1 MKRINISD
9 SLAWLGGADKDTL
22 AVVPQ
27 ERARFVQMA
36 LVLLTTASIAV
47 VSMMFAMNDGVKVPL
62 AAAIAVGI
70 FWGFVILNLDRYLV
84 LSMGHVRT
92 LKRMLWM
99 ALPRLLLAAV
109 ISLVIAA
116 PLTLRIFQHDINV
129 QVAKTQAT
137 ESSQMKSLEAKSLPA
152 QEADQVQK
160 QINSDK
166 SILAG
171 HLPINVSNP
180 QLQDD
185 QAQVNQLQ
193 PKVASAKTA
202 EIDAYEALQC
212 ELYGDGAHCANA
224 SDKAGNGPIAQAK
237 QAIYEQNL
245 NTYNALNQQLQTA
258 QSRLNSDEKNLSSA
272 QSAQLSQDQ
281 AAARK
286 DLPIEQAK
294 LAGLTAQVQTEQNSA
309 QSAVN
314 NDSGIL
320 AQLSALSAAG
330 AANSIL
336 KFAQLIVTLLFF
348 LIEILPV
355 TVKLLLNLAPP
366 TAYDKVA
373 ESQGKMITDQ
383 VDLKR
388 IAARRDTER
397 ESNEHRKREDGE
409 SRVRINVAD
418 DMRKR
423 EEALGVRANE
433 HVANEMQTILDA
445 QLGEWARQ
453 VRSQLGLSAQ
463 PNALPNGAGPHQG
476 NTAQYGN
483 APQHGYGNG
492 TQNGNGTWHGN
503 SSSYGGGNGTG
514 SGHAALGNV
523 ASGNGA
529 VPDDDAAAVNGG
541 QPETSST
548 TDFGLTWDGGLL

>member
-1 MKRINISD
+1 MKRIHISD

-22 AVVPQ
+22 AMVPQ
-27 ERARFVQMA
+27 ERSRFIQMA
-36 LVLLTTASIAV
+36 LVLLTTASIAM

-84 LSMGHVRT
+84 MSMGHVRT
-92 LKRMLWM
+92 WKRMLGM

-109 ISLVIAA
+109 ISLVIAT

-152 QEADQVQK
+152 QEAAQVQK

-166 SILAG
+166 SVLAG

-185 QAQVNQLQ
+185 QAQVSQLKPQ
-193 PKVASAKTA
+193 VASAKTA
-202 EIDAYEALQC
+202 EINAYEAWQC

-224 SDKAGNGPIAQAK
+224 SDRSGNGPIAQAK
-237 QAIYEQNL
+237 QAIYQQDL
-245 NTYNALNQQLQTA
+245 NTYDTLHQQLKTA
-258 QSRLNSDEKNLSSA
+258 QSKLNTDEKNLGSA
-272 QSAQLSQDQ
+272 QNTQLSQDQ
-281 AAARK
+281 AEARK
-286 DLPIEQAK
+286 DLPVEQKK
-294 LAGLTAQVQTEQNSA
+294 LAGLLAQVQAEQNSA

-314 NDSGIL
+314 SDNGIL

-330 AANSIL
+330 AADPVL
-336 KFAQLIVTLLFF
+336 KFAQFIVTALFF

-355 TVKLLLNLAPP
+355 TVKLLLSLAPP
-366 TAYDKVA
+366 TAYDRVTETQA
-373 ESQGKMITDQ
+373 KMITDQ

-388 IAARRDTER
+388 IAARRDAER
-397 ESNEHRKREDGE
+397 KSDEHRKREDGE

-418 DMRKR
+418 DMRQR

-433 HVANEMQTILDA
+433 HVAIEMQDILDA
-445 QLGEWARQ
+445 QLAEWARH
-453 VRSQLGLSAQ
+453 VRSQLGLPAQ
-463 PNALPNGAGPHQG
+463 GNALPSGNGAPQGYLPRNGNGSHQG
-476 NTAQYGN
+476 YV
-483 APQHGYGNG
+483 P
-492 TQNGNGTWHGN
+492 QNGNGTWHRS
-503 SSSYGGGNGTG
+503 SSSYG
-514 SGHAALGNV
+514 S
-523 ASGNGA
+523 
-529 VPDDDAAAVNGG
+529 GG
-541 QPETSST
+541 QPGTSSAS
-548 TDFGLTWDGGLL
+548 DFGLMPDEGLL

>member
-1 MKRINISD
+1 VQDVKLINISD

-22 AVVPQ
+22 AMVPQ

-36 LVLLTTASIAV
+36 LVLLTTASIAM
-47 VSMMFAMNDGVKVPL
+47 VSMMFAMNNGVGVPL

-92 LKRMLWM
+92 WKRMLGM

-109 ISLVIAA
+109 ISLVIAT
-116 PLTLRIFQHDINV
+116 PLTLRIFQHDIDV

-137 ESSQMKSLEAKSLPA
+137 ESSQMKTLEAKSLPA
-152 QEADQVQK
+152 QEADLVQSK
-160 QINSDK
+160 INSDK

-185 QAQVNQLQ
+185 QTQVNQLT

-202 EIDAYEALQC
+202 EINAYEAWQC

-237 QAIYEQNL
+237 QAIYEQDL
-245 NTYNALNQQLQTA
+245 NTYDTLNRQLQTA
-258 QSRLNSDEKNLSSA
+258 QSKLTTDEKNLGSA
-272 QSAQLSQDQ
+272 QSAQLAQDQ
-281 AAARK
+281 AAAKK
-286 DLPIEQAK
+286 DLPVQEAK
-294 LAGLTAQVQTEQNSA
+294 LAALTAQVQQEQNSA
-309 QSAVN
+309 QAAVN
-314 NDSGIL
+314 NDNGIL
-320 AQLSALSAAG
+320 AQLSALSAAS
-330 AANSIL
+330 ASNRVL
-336 KFAQLIVTLLFF
+336 KFAQIIVTLLFF

-373 ESQGKMITDQ
+373 ETQGRMVTDQ

-388 IAARRDTER
+388 IAARRDAER
-397 ESNEHRKREDGE
+397 ESNEQRKHKDGE
-409 SRVRINVAD
+409 SRMRINVAD

-423 EEALGVRANE
+423 EETLGVRANE

-445 QLGEWARQ
+445 QLAEWGKQ

-463 PNALPNGAGPHQG
+463 PNTTANGAVPYYG
-476 NTAQYGN
+476 NTPQNGN
-483 APQHGYGNG
+483 APQYGHGTWYGNG
-492 TQNGNGTWHGN
+492 SSYGNGNGAGAQPALP
-503 SSSYGGGNGTG
+503 G
-514 SGHAALGNV
+514 SV
-523 ASGNGA
+523 SSGNGA
-529 VPDDDAAAVNGG
+529 AHADDDAAANPGS
-541 QPETSST
+541 PNTSPASD
-548 TDFGLTWDGGLL
+548 DFGLTWDGGLL